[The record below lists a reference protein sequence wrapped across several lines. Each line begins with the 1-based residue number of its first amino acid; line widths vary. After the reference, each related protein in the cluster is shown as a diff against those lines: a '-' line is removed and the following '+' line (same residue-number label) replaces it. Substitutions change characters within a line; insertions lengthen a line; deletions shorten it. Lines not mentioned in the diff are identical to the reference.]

1 MMNFVSIGRGAHN
14 LTVMYTSI
22 LYIVGVSPVSC
33 YAKATV
39 LLPSHGRGENSS
51 QPWEEATTAVVTQQ
65 YRSFK
70 VTRNGRYT
78 NYIKD

>member
-39 LLPSHGRGENSS
+39 LLPSHGRGDFSS
-51 QPWEEATTAVVTQQ
+51 RLWEEATTAVVGS
-65 YRSFK
+65 RH
-70 VTRNGRYT
+70 GREELP
-78 NYIKD
+78 IG

>member
-1 MMNFVSIGRGAHN
+1 MEEYVCPSGRVLLKCGD
-14 LTVMYTSI
+14 TFF
-22 LYIVGVSPVSC
+22 
-33 YAKATV
+33 KATV
-39 LLPSHGRGENSS
+39 LLVRHGRDEILRGENSS

>member
-1 MMNFVSIGRGAHN
+1 MEEYVCPSGRVLLKCGD
-14 LTVMYTSI
+14 TFF
-22 LYIVGVSPVSC
+22 
-33 YAKATV
+33 KATV
-39 LLPSHGRGENSS
+39 LLVRHGRERSSHGRGENSS

>member
-1 MMNFVSIGRGAHN
+1 MEEYVCPSGRVLLKYGDTF
-14 LTVMYTSI
+14 L
-22 LYIVGVSPVSC
+22 
-33 YAKATV
+33 KATV
-39 LLPSHGRGENSS
+39 LLVRHAVTRSSHGRGENSS

-65 YRSFK
+65 DRSFK

>member
-1 MMNFVSIGRGAHN
+1 MEEYVCPSGRVLLKCGD
-14 LTVMYTSI
+14 TFF
-22 LYIVGVSPVSC
+22 
-33 YAKATV
+33 KATV
-39 LLPSHGRGENSS
+39 LLGSVTAVTRSSHGRGENSS

>member
-1 MMNFVSIGRGAHN
+1 MEEYVCPSGRVLLKCGD
-14 LTVMYTSI
+14 TFF
-22 LYIVGVSPVSC
+22 
-33 YAKATV
+33 KATV
-39 LLPSHGRGENSS
+39 LLVRHGRDEILGRGENSS

>member
-1 MMNFVSIGRGAHN
+1 MEEYVCPSGRVLLNCGD
-14 LTVMYTSI
+14 TFF
-22 LYIVGVSPVSC
+22 
-33 YAKATV
+33 KATV
-39 LLPSHGRGENSS
+39 LLVRHGRGENSS

>member
-1 MMNFVSIGRGAHN
+1 MEEYVCPSGRVLLKCGD
-14 LTVMYTSI
+14 TFF
-22 LYIVGVSPVSC
+22 
-33 YAKATV
+33 KATV
-39 LLPSHGRGENSS
+39 LLVRHGLTRSSHGRGENSS